1 MTKKISKREAA
12 SVYSSI
18 YADDVKIVT
27 QQAFLDGMVFSDM
40 IKAGAVTPD
49 MIDVDFFEILRESNG

>member
-18 YADDVKIVT
+18 YADDVKIVA

>member
-12 SVYSSI
+12 RVYGSI
-18 YADDVKIVT
+18 YADDVKKVA

-49 MIDVDFFEILRESNG
+49 MIDEDFFVILRESNG

>member
-1 MTKKISKREAA
+1 MAKKISKREAA

-18 YADDVKIVT
+18 HADDVKIVA

-40 IKAGAVTPD
+40 IKAGVVTPD
-49 MIDVDFFEILRESNG
+49 MIDVDFFVILRESNG

>member
-18 YADDVKIVT
+18 YADNLKKVAR
-27 QQAFLDGMVFSDM
+27 QAFLDGMVFSDM
-40 IKAGAVTPD
+40 IKAGVVTPD
-49 MIDVDFFEILRESNG
+49 MIDEDFFVILRESNG